1 MSLHL
6 KREIEKLKTKVLKL
20 GSLVEEAVQQATI
33 AMKNRDLK
41 LAKMVIR
48 KDIMI
53 DEMEVDVEEEC
64 LKVLALHQPVA
75 IDLRFIVSVLK
86 INNDLERIGDL
97 AVKIAE
103 RVPCIAE
110 NFQVSVE
117 PDYVDMAQKVQLM
130 LQKSLDALVEMDQGL
145 AEQVRGMDDEIDR
158 LNIEISEQ
166 IRKGITEIDNDF
178 ENYMQLLNIPKSLER
193 IADHAANISEDVI
206 YMIEGKIV
214 RHTTGQ
220 EDE

>member
-53 DEMEVDVEEEC
+53 DEMEVDFEEEC

-130 LQKSLDALVEMDQGL
+130 LQKSLDALVEMDQTL
-145 AEQVRGMDDEIDR
+145 AKQVRGMDDEIDR

-166 IRKGITEIDNDF
+166 IRKGITEIDSDF

-193 IADHAANISEDVI
+193 IADHAANIAEDVI

-214 RHTTGQ
+214 RHTTEQ
-220 EDE
+220 EEE